1 MEWVEGVKLND
12 RKGMVECGIRP
23 REAAIQLLKG
33 FGQMIFIHGF
43 VHAGNIA
50 ILKYWT
56 FQDSCQCPQESI
68 YGDQSEKE
76 NVQIHIWL
84 A

>member
-12 RKGMVECGIRP
+12 RKGMVDKGIRP

-43 VHAGNIA
+43 VHAGGLA
-50 ILKYWT
+50 K
-56 FQDSCQCPQESI
+56 FQKQPPPQSDQCLSNLTYMEDPSLLE
-68 YGDQSEKE
+68 G
-76 NVQIHIWL
+76 L
-84 A
+84 